1 MFCTQCGKEI
11 KKETSFC
18 TNCGFK
24 FDYEVKTKPKK
35 VNKPKTKGRIDL
47 RSIKPSDWETIFS
60 SVEKTGLLL
69 AVDSGFFTGSIAS
82 EIISNVV
89 LNKYSFLKE
98 LPNYKSK

>member
-47 RSIKPSDWETIFS
+47 RSIKFLDNPIFNFII
-60 SVEKTGLLL
+60 LLFVIAAAL
-69 AVDSGFFTGSIAS
+69 PALPIIVPLVLFYFIFTK
-82 EIISNVV
+82 
-89 LNKYSFLKE
+89 LFKRK
-98 LPNYKSK
+98 K